1 MTGSASRAARGKSP
15 AALDGRCITA
25 GRVARRSN
33 IPEVSPP
40 RALSAG
46 RVASPGLLLRLAAF
60 AATAFLLTA
69 PGAVAQDYV
78 VPRTADGQPDLQ
90 GVWQAVN
97 TAVWNIQ
104 DHSAEYGVPAGQG
117 VVVGNHLP
125 YRPWALEQRRQNFE
139 NRHSLDTE
147 ANCKMVGV
155 PRITY
160 MPYPFQII
168 QTPDQIVMIY
178 EWVHSIRNIFMTGE
192 HPGGPIQWYMG
203 DSRGHWE
210 GDTLVVDVIHFT
222 DETWFDRSGNFHS
235 ASMHVV
241 ERYTPVGPDHLMY
254 EVTITDPEVF
264 TEPWQMRMPLYRRQE
279 DDIRI
284 LEYEC
289 YALAEDANR

>member
-1 MTGSASRAARGKSP
+1 MSGTASRLCARTDSRVAARTAPRSSVRP
-15 AALDGRCITA
+15 A
-25 GRVARRSN
+25 S
-33 IPEVSPP
+33 
-40 RALSAG
+40 
-46 RVASPGLLLRLAAF
+46 RLGVGYRLVCLPVF
-60 AATAFLLTA
+60 AAIALAL
-69 PGAVAQDYV
+69 PGAAAQDYV

-90 GVWQAVN
+90 GFWQAVN

-104 DHSAEYGVPAGQG
+104 DHAAEYGVPAGQG

-125 YRPWALEQRRQNFE
+125 YQPWALEQRQQNYE
-139 NRHSLDTE
+139 NRHTLDTE

-168 QTPDQIVMIY
+168 QSADQIVMIY
-178 EWVHSIRNIFMTGE
+178 EWVHTIRNIFLGGE
-192 HPGGPIQWYMG
+192 RLEGPIQWYMG

-210 GDTLVVDVIHFT
+210 GDTLVVDVVHFT

-235 ASMHVV
+235 DALHVV

-254 EVTITDPEVF
+254 EVTVTDPEVF

-279 DDIRI
+279 EDIRI

-289 YALAEDANR
+289 YALAEDMDQEQTGESQ

>member
-1 MTGSASRAARGKSP
+1 MTRDAARFSVGFVSRLGAGMAARLCVGDCP
-15 AALDGRCITA
+15 GRLATFAALA
-25 GRVARRSN
+25 V
-33 IPEVSPP
+33 V
-40 RALSAG
+40 L
-46 RVASPGLLLRLAAF
+46 
-60 AATAFLLTA
+60 
-69 PGAVAQDYV
+69 PGAAAQDYV
-78 VPRTADGQPDLQ
+78 VPRTPDGQPDLQ
-90 GVWQAVN
+90 GIWQAVN

-125 YRPWALEQRRQNFE
+125 YQPWALEQRQQNYE

-178 EWVHSIRNIFMTGE
+178 EWVHTIRNIFMTGE
-192 HPGGPIQWYMG
+192 RLEGSIQWYMG
-203 DSRGHWE
+203 DSRGHWD
-210 GDTLVVDVIHFT
+210 GDTLVVDVMHFT

-235 ASMHVV
+235 DALHVV
-241 ERYTPVGPDHLMY
+241 ERYTPAGPDHLMY

-264 TEPWQMRMPLYRRQE
+264 IEPWQMRMPLYRRQE

-289 YALAEDANR
+289 YALAEDAIQQ

>member
-1 MTGSASRAARGKSP
+1 MTRSAS
-15 AALDGRCITA
+15 LA
-25 GRVARRSN
+25 GGMDRRSN
-33 IPEVSPP
+33 AAGLLP
-40 RALSAG
+40 RAA
-46 RVASPGLLLRLAAF
+46 GLLLRLAAL
-60 AATAFLLTA
+60 AATAFLLPV
-69 PGAVAQDYV
+69 PGAFAQDYV
-78 VPRTADGQPDLQ
+78 VPRTPDGQPDLQ
-90 GVWQAVN
+90 GIWQAVN

-125 YRPWALEQRRQNFE
+125 YQPWALEQRQQNFE

-168 QTPDQIVMIY
+168 QTPDQVVMIY

-210 GDTLVVDVIHFT
+210 GDTLVVDVVHFT

-289 YALAEDANR
+289 YALAEDANQ